1 MILTRLAIEYDRVTW
16 VLLAIVVIAGLQIF
30 KDMPRAY
37 DPGFIIR
44 TAQVVTHF
52 PGASAERVEALVTSP
67 IEEVVKEIPELDF
80 VQSESRSGVS
90 IVSVNIGEAYT
101 DMRPIWDDL
110 RRKVDNLPTALPEGA
125 SEPQVNDDF
134 GDVYGIVVGLTGEGF
149 SFRELADVADEVKAA
164 FLQLEDAA
172 KVDLLG
178 LQEER
183 VFLEYNNA
191 RLADLGLSP
200 GQLAQI
206 LEQRNIVVSGGA
218 FNLGAERVALEPSGS
233 FGSIEEIGATL
244 LRLPGTNQLFQ
255 VRDVATLKRDYVDPA
270 TELVRVNGRPA
281 IGIAIAMREGG
292 NNIALGNAVMAKIEE
307 FNEVYPLGI
316 EFDLVSF
323 SPKEVDDKVKGFVS
337 NLLQAIAVVTAVML
351 ITLGFRT
358 GLIVSSLIP
367 ITMLLSIIVMSNF
380 SIGLDQ
386 ISLAA
391 LIIALGMLVDNGIV
405 VSESTMVHMEKGK
418 TALESALA
426 SAGELK
432 TPLLTASL
440 TTAAAFLPIFLAESS
455 VGEFTA
461 SLFKVVTITLLSS
474 WLISLTIIP
483 LFCSLFLRV
492 PEKNDG
498 ASHRFEHFY
507 KLGLH
512 YFLERRWVT
521 LGVTSLLLVIALQ
534 GFGALPKLFFPPS
547 DRSYFTVEL
556 ELPTGTSIERMETI
570 VEELDLFF
578 AEEKRDSL
586 ASGLVNWVSYIGNG
600 GPRFVLSH
608 NPRQASPNFSL
619 IVVNMKEAGFIDR
632 MRIKIY
638 EFSRDRYPDLQ
649 LKTRLI
655 ENGPSVDNPVEIR
668 LSATDSNKLFD
679 AVDELKA
686 QLRELGG
693 LNTIIDDW
701 GQRQKKLEVRID
713 QTRAVRSGITN
724 EDIAI
729 SMQAGLSGIKLT
741 EYREGEDVIPVVLR
755 SKASTLDDI
764 NKVLSLSVYNQSS
777 GQAVPLR
784 QVADVKLVWD
794 VAKVLRRDS
803 VRTVAVG
810 AQLDNGV
817 TASDRMQ
824 RLNGWLQSKREEWGS
839 TINIEIGGE
848 SESSGDAN
856 AAIAK
861 KLPMAG
867 FIILLLLVSQFNS
880 IRKSLVV
887 LTTIPLGLIGVVI
900 SLLLGQSFF
909 GFMTLL
915 GVISLAGI
923 VINNAIVMLER
934 IEMELDGGCSHL
946 DAIINAAVQR
956 SRPIMLT
963 TATTVLGL
971 LPLYLG
977 GGEMWEPMALAIMG
991 GLLVSTALTLCV
1003 VPVIYA
1009 TVFRVEA
1016 R

>member
-1 MILTRLAIEYDRVTW
+1 VILTRLAIEYDRVTW

-90 IVSVNIGEAYT
+90 IVSVNITEAYT

-110 RRKVDNLPTALPEGA
+110 RRKVENLPTALPEGA

-134 GDVYGIVVGLTGEGF
+134 GDVYGVVVGLTGEGF

-233 FGSIEEIGATL
+233 FGSIEEIGKTL

-292 NNIALGNAVMAKIEE
+292 NNIALGNAVMAEIEE
-307 FNEVYPLGI
+307 FNEIYPLGI
-316 EFDLVSF
+316 EFELVSF

-405 VSESTMVHMEKGK
+405 VSESTMVHMGKGK
-418 TALESALA
+418 TALEAALA

-492 PEKNDG
+492 PEKNNV

-507 KLGLH
+507 KSGLQ
-512 YFLERRWVT
+512 YFLERRRMT
-521 LGVTSLLLVIALQ
+521 LGVTALLLVIALQ

-547 DRSYFTVEL
+547 DRIYFTVEL
-556 ELPTGTSIERMETI
+556 ELPTGTSIETMEAL

-578 AEEKRDSL
+578 AEEKQDS
-586 ASGLVNWVSYIGNG
+586 ASSGLVNWVSYIGSG

-619 IVVNMKEAGFIDR
+619 IVVNMREAGFIDR
-632 MRIKIY
+632 MRAKIS

-668 LSATDSNKLFD
+668 LSATDSNKLFA

-713 QTRAVRSGITN
+713 QIRAIRSGITN

-755 SKASTLDDI
+755 SEASTLDDI

-824 RLNGWLQSKREEWGS
+824 RLNGWLESKREEWGS
-839 TINIEIGGE
+839 TIDIEIGGE

-856 AAIAK
+856 EAIAK
-861 KLPMAG
+861 KLPIAG

-934 IEMELDGGCSHL
+934 IEMELDGGCSHF

-991 GLLVSTALTLCV
+991 GLLVSTVLTLCV

-1016 R
+1016 T

>member
-1 MILTRLAIEYDRVTW
+1 
-16 VLLAIVVIAGLQIF
+16 
-30 KDMPRAY
+30 
-37 DPGFIIR
+37 
-44 TAQVVTHF
+44 
-52 PGASAERVEALVTSP
+52 
-67 IEEVVKEIPELDF
+67 
-80 VQSESRSGVS
+80 
-90 IVSVNIGEAYT
+90 
-101 DMRPIWDDL
+101 
-110 RRKVDNLPTALPEGA
+110 
-125 SEPQVNDDF
+125 
-134 GDVYGIVVGLTGEGF
+134 
-149 SFRELADVADEVKAA
+149 
-164 FLQLEDAA
+164 
-172 KVDLLG
+172 
-178 LQEER
+178 
-183 VFLEYNNA
+183 
-191 RLADLGLSP
+191 
-200 GQLAQI
+200 
-206 LEQRNIVVSGGA
+206 
-218 FNLGAERVALEPSGS
+218 
-233 FGSIEEIGATL
+233 
-244 LRLPGTNQLFQ
+244 
-255 VRDVATLKRDYVDPA
+255 
-270 TELVRVNGRPA
+270 
-281 IGIAIAMREGG
+281 
-292 NNIALGNAVMAKIEE
+292 
-307 FNEVYPLGI
+307 
-316 EFDLVSF
+316 
-323 SPKEVDDKVKGFVS
+323 
-337 NLLQAIAVVTAVML
+337 
-351 ITLGFRT
+351 
-358 GLIVSSLIP
+358 
-367 ITMLLSIIVMSNF
+367 
-380 SIGLDQ
+380 
-386 ISLAA
+386 
-391 LIIALGMLVDNGIV
+391 MLVDNGIV
-405 VSESTMVHMEKGK
+405 VSESTMVHMGKGK
-418 TALESALA
+418 TALEAALA

-492 PEKNDG
+492 PEKNNV

-507 KLGLH
+507 KSGLQ
-512 YFLERRWVT
+512 YFLERRRMT
-521 LGVTSLLLVIALQ
+521 LGVTALLLVIALQ

-547 DRSYFTVEL
+547 DRIYFTVEL
-556 ELPTGTSIERMETI
+556 ELPTGTSIETMEAL

-578 AEEKRDSL
+578 AEEKQDS
-586 ASGLVNWVSYIGNG
+586 ASSGLVNWVSYIGSG

-619 IVVNMKEAGFIDR
+619 IVVNMREAGFIDR
-632 MRIKIY
+632 MRAKIS

-668 LSATDSNKLFD
+668 LSATDSNKLFA

-713 QTRAVRSGITN
+713 QTRAIRSGITN

-755 SKASTLDDI
+755 SEASTLDDI

-824 RLNGWLQSKREEWGS
+824 RLNGWLESKREEWGS
-839 TINIEIGGE
+839 TIDIEIGGE

-856 AAIAK
+856 EAIAK
-861 KLPMAG
+861 KLPIAG

-915 GVISLAGI
+915 GVISLSGI

-934 IEMELDGGCSHL
+934 IEMELDGGCSHF

-991 GLLVSTALTLCV
+991 GLLVSTVLTLCV

-1016 R
+1016 T

>member
-1 MILTRLAIEYDRVTW
+1 VILTRLAIEYDRVTW

-90 IVSVNIGEAYT
+90 IVSVNITEAYT

-110 RRKVDNLPTALPEGA
+110 RRKVENLPTALPEGA

-134 GDVYGIVVGLTGEGF
+134 GDVYGVVVGLTGEGF

-233 FGSIEEIGATL
+233 FGSIEEIGKTL

-292 NNIALGNAVMAKIEE
+292 NNIALGNAVMAEIEE
-307 FNEVYPLGI
+307 FNEIYPLGI
-316 EFDLVSF
+316 EFELVSF

-405 VSESTMVHMEKGK
+405 VSESTMVHMGKGK
-418 TALESALA
+418 TALEAALA

-492 PEKNDG
+492 PEKNNV

-507 KLGLH
+507 KSGLQ
-512 YFLERRWVT
+512 YFLERRRMT
-521 LGVTSLLLVIALQ
+521 LGVTALLLVIALQ

-547 DRSYFTVEL
+547 DRIYFTVEL
-556 ELPTGTSIERMETI
+556 ELPTGTSIETMEAL

-578 AEEKRDSL
+578 AEEKQDS
-586 ASGLVNWVSYIGNG
+586 ASSGLVNWVSYIGSG

-619 IVVNMKEAGFIDR
+619 IVVNMREAGFIDR
-632 MRIKIY
+632 MRAKIS

-668 LSATDSNKLFD
+668 LSATDSNKLFA

-713 QTRAVRSGITN
+713 QTRAIRSGITN

-755 SKASTLDDI
+755 SEASTLDDI

-824 RLNGWLQSKREEWGS
+824 RLNGWLESKREEWGS
-839 TINIEIGGE
+839 TIDIEIGGE

-856 AAIAK
+856 EAIAK
-861 KLPMAG
+861 KLPIAG

-934 IEMELDGGCSHL
+934 IEMELDGGCSHF

-991 GLLVSTALTLCV
+991 GLLVSTVLTLCV

-1016 R
+1016 T

>member
-1 MILTRLAIEYDRVTW
+1 M
-16 VLLAIVVIAGLQIF
+16 
-30 KDMPRAY
+30 
-37 DPGFIIR
+37 
-44 TAQVVTHF
+44 
-52 PGASAERVEALVTSP
+52 
-67 IEEVVKEIPELDF
+67 
-80 VQSESRSGVS
+80 
-90 IVSVNIGEAYT
+90 
-101 DMRPIWDDL
+101 
-110 RRKVDNLPTALPEGA
+110 
-125 SEPQVNDDF
+125 
-134 GDVYGIVVGLTGEGF
+134 
-149 SFRELADVADEVKAA
+149 
-164 FLQLEDAA
+164 
-172 KVDLLG
+172 
-178 LQEER
+178 
-183 VFLEYNNA
+183 
-191 RLADLGLSP
+191 
-200 GQLAQI
+200 
-206 LEQRNIVVSGGA
+206 
-218 FNLGAERVALEPSGS
+218 
-233 FGSIEEIGATL
+233 
-244 LRLPGTNQLFQ
+244 
-255 VRDVATLKRDYVDPA
+255 
-270 TELVRVNGRPA
+270 
-281 IGIAIAMREGG
+281 
-292 NNIALGNAVMAKIEE
+292 
-307 FNEVYPLGI
+307 
-316 EFDLVSF
+316 
-323 SPKEVDDKVKGFVS
+323 
-337 NLLQAIAVVTAVML
+337 
-351 ITLGFRT
+351 
-358 GLIVSSLIP
+358 
-367 ITMLLSIIVMSNF
+367 
-380 SIGLDQ
+380 
-386 ISLAA
+386 
-391 LIIALGMLVDNGIV
+391 
-405 VSESTMVHMEKGK
+405 
-418 TALESALA
+418 
-426 SAGELK
+426 
-432 TPLLTASL
+432 
-440 TTAAAFLPIFLAESS
+440 
-455 VGEFTA
+455 
-461 SLFKVVTITLLSS
+461 
-474 WLISLTIIP
+474 
-483 LFCSLFLRV
+483 
-492 PEKNDG
+492 
-498 ASHRFEHFY
+498 
-507 KLGLH
+507 
-512 YFLERRWVT
+512 
-521 LGVTSLLLVIALQ
+521 
-534 GFGALPKLFFPPS
+534 
-547 DRSYFTVEL
+547 
-556 ELPTGTSIERMETI
+556 
-570 VEELDLFF
+570 
-578 AEEKRDSL
+578 
-586 ASGLVNWVSYIGNG
+586 
-600 GPRFVLSH
+600 LSH

-619 IVVNMKEAGFIDR
+619 VVVNMKEAGFIDR
-632 MRIKIY
+632 MRVKIY

-668 LSATDSNKLFD
+668 LSATDSNKLFA

-729 SMQAGLSGIKLT
+729 SMHAGVSGIKLT

-824 RLNGWLQSKREEWGS
+824 RLDGWLQSKREEWGS
-839 TINIEIGGE
+839 TIDIEIGGE

-861 KLPMAG
+861 KLPIAG

-991 GLLVSTALTLCV
+991 GLLVSTVLTLCV

-1016 R
+1016 I